1 MGLFHSHGAAKFGI
15 ASILI
20 GTLHFFEDMALVVA
34 GRYTDVNIGIIIPSC
49 RHPRFP
55 SDLAKKCGSFAS
67 NVAALF
73 ETSLRE
79 QGSAVDFW

>member
-34 GRYTDVNIGIIIPSC
+34 GRYTDVNIGIIILGGIIFSLC
-49 RHPRFP
+49 VAGMFRLYFI
-55 SDLAKKCGSFAS
+55 KKHI
-67 NVAALF
+67 L
-73 ETSLRE
+73 
-79 QGSAVDFW
+79 

>member
-34 GRYTDVNIGIIIPSC
+34 GRYTDVNIGIIILGGIIFSLC
-49 RHPRFP
+49 VAGMFRLNFI
-55 SDLAKKCGSFAS
+55 KKHI
-67 NVAALF
+67 L
-73 ETSLRE
+73 
-79 QGSAVDFW
+79 

>member
-34 GRYTDVNIGIIIPSC
+34 GRYTDVNIGIII
-49 RHPRFP
+49 F
-55 SDLAKKCGSFAS
+55 GGIIF
-67 NVAALF
+67 
-73 ETSLRE
+73 SL
-79 QGSAVDFW
+79 

>member
-34 GRYTDVNIGIIIPSC
+34 GRYPEVNIGIIILGGIIFSLC
-49 RHPRFP
+49 VAGMFRLNFI
-55 SDLAKKCGSFAS
+55 KKHI
-67 NVAALF
+67 L
-73 ETSLRE
+73 
-79 QGSAVDFW
+79 

>member
-34 GRYTDVNIGIIIPSC
+34 GRYTDVNIGFIILGGIIFSLC
-49 RHPRFP
+49 VAGMFRLNFI
-55 SDLAKKCGSFAS
+55 KKHI
-67 NVAALF
+67 L
-73 ETSLRE
+73 
-79 QGSAVDFW
+79 